1 MEDPQPEFRPEPD
14 QETEHFERRK
24 MDVQSIGQL
33 LFVGGLVF
41 AVLGGLLML
50 LGRIPFLSR
59 LGSLPGD
66 IRIHGEG
73 FSCFIPIVSMILI
86 SVLLTVVL
94 NIILR
99 LINR

>member
-1 MEDPQPEFRPEPD
+1 MGDSQPEIDPES
-14 QETEHFERRK
+14 EHFEHRK

-41 AVLGGLLML
+41 AALGGLLML
-50 LGRIPFLSR
+50 LGRIPFFSR
-59 LGSLPGD
+59 LGHLPGD

-73 FSCFIPIVSMILI
+73 FSCFIPLVSMILI

-94 NIILR
+94 NIVIR
-99 LINR
+99 IINR